1 MQLLDIDDMYWIE
14 NMAADMVRVWCAIL
28 VTGRHFVSD
37 VPQPFHPSPSLLP
50 DILSSFLSS
59 PLSCGTQPT
68 TVISLHALWQQLCE
82 YLLLI
87 ILCKDVSFNSTS
99 CALAHRPS
107 PMAHGH
113 LRDRAA
119 GGKTPMAHGHQRD
132 RAAGGEEEEV
142 VTRKCEDSLSCLL
155 SPE

>member
-1 MQLLDIDDMYWIE
+1 MSTSGTTRQ
-14 NMAADMVRVWCAIL
+14 
-28 VTGRHFVSD
+28 
-37 VPQPFHPSPSLLP
+37 PSPAIPKDHKVFSIFQPRSLPSPLP
-50 DILSSFLSS
+50 DIFSSFLSS

-68 TVISLHALWQQLCE
+68 AVISLHALWQQLCE

-87 ILCKDVSFNSTS
+87 LLCKDVSFNSIS

-132 RAAGGEEEEV
+132 RAAGGEDEEV